1 MPLDH
6 EYAARTPWPQIV
18 KDKQLY
24 NCRHCQACISGISD
38 PHYGR
43 RPNPTDPTLCEC
55 CECRCYAAAL
65 DPVTRF
71 GLRRGAHDPACP
83 VYRPSLDP
91 VDAAQDQETRD
102 HYTKGG

>member
-1 MPLDH
+1 MLDP
-6 EYAARTPWPQIV
+6 EYATRTPWPQIV

-24 NCRHCQACISGISD
+24 DCRHCKACISGISD

-65 DPVTRF
+65 DKETQF
-71 GLRRGAHDPACP
+71 GLHRGAHDPACP